1 MPEKVE
7 NNAPVIIGFINRLA
21 PPLKAGKY
29 QISVESVFG
38 KDKLPLPET
47 YGTAQKLIQ
56 VGGKR
61 FGFDA
66 TDIDSVYP
74 PANGVG
80 EYDTAV
86 PHIVFHRKGIPW
98 ERSTSDGHDACPW
111 LGLLI
116 FDQNDPAPK
125 IQEMKL
131 ADLDKSSIPDG
142 VYFPDFE
149 LEPVEDP
156 DTSCQI
162 IDVPLALFQEIKPN
176 LDDLSLLAHSRVVEM
191 EHKAIG
197 ELNAFLQISNPSK
210 EDKDK
215 VSRSLRLELTYKE
228 EKLISVQKTYSVIM
242 GNRLPKP
249 GMETIVH
256 LVSFENYG
264 DVMDEK
270 WDGGH
275 YHAVRV
281 ISLRNWRFSSEN
293 KGGSFHQFFR
303 KLNTDFFDLEKNPKL
318 EIKTESPLLLHY
330 PFPTQP
336 GRLKKSFQLLQLGF
350 IPMEHRFRQG
360 LKSVS
365 WFRSPLTPCL
375 LPELKVMPLGDYM
388 KVADERTSGEQPK
401 LEEMLKGMPLPASSA
416 DALLIYDPETGYYD
430 VSYASAWQLGQL
442 LALKNKS
449 FSKALYFW
457 KNKMGI
463 NARKAL
469 ERRVL
474 REAIPV
480 LVNDKTTFGEASLD
494 FQYDEI
500 EKLIDATSSEIL
512 EPADTQSA
520 ESLQDRFQITDEPEA
535 NEEVINNLSFD
546 ETGDFRIIRD
556 YLNTLRNTRAIPY
569 NYLVLH
575 PDMLPPESIRLFYI
589 DPNWIS
595 ALVDGACS
603 IGDFMPQE
611 KALKGKL
618 NKDQKQDQY
627 TGFLLR
633 SGIIKT
639 WPGVEVKVKVSGSD
653 EYKRPIRFERL
664 AEDQIICIVT
674 GLISNIEFKQ
684 PPEGLHFGMSEVNY
698 DNKGVEFIKNL
709 RDGGQIIKP
718 KPNARGR
725 LDIAGIAKEVFG
737 KEVNSADFAFSMIQN
752 PHTVRLELNMEKN
765 ES

>member
-1 MPEKVE
+1 M
-7 NNAPVIIGFINRLA
+7 
-21 PPLKAGKY
+21 
-29 QISVESVFG
+29 
-38 KDKLPLPET
+38 T
-47 YGTAQKLIQ
+47 
-56 VGGKR
+56 
-61 FGFDA
+61 
-66 TDIDSVYP
+66 
-74 PANGVG
+74 
-80 EYDTAV
+80 
-86 PHIVFHRKGIPW
+86 
-98 ERSTSDGHDACPW
+98 
-111 LGLLI
+111 
-116 FDQNDPAPK
+116 
-125 IQEMKL
+125 
-131 ADLDKSSIPDG
+131 
-142 VYFPDFE
+142 
-149 LEPVEDP
+149 
-156 DTSCQI
+156 
-162 IDVPLALFQEIKPN
+162 
-176 LDDLSLLAHSRVVEM
+176 
-191 EHKAIG
+191 
-197 ELNAFLQISNPSK
+197 
-210 EDKDK
+210 
-215 VSRSLRLELTYKE
+215 
-228 EKLISVQKTYSVIM
+228 
-242 GNRLPKP
+242 
-249 GMETIVH
+249 
-256 LVSFENYG
+256 
-264 DVMDEK
+264 
-270 WDGGH
+270 
-275 YHAVRV
+275 
-281 ISLRNWRFSSEN
+281 
-293 KGGSFHQFFR
+293 
-303 KLNTDFFDLEKNPKL
+303 
-318 EIKTESPLLLHY
+318 
-330 PFPTQP
+330 
-336 GRLKKSFQLLQLGF
+336 
-350 IPMEHRFRQG
+350 
-360 LKSVS
+360 
-365 WFRSPLTPCL
+365 
-375 LPELKVMPLGDYM
+375 
-388 KVADERTSGEQPK
+388 
-401 LEEMLKGMPLPASSA
+401 
-416 DALLIYDPETGYYD
+416 ALLIYDPETGYYD

-752 PHTVRLELNMEKN
+752 PHTVRLELNMEKK
-765 ES
+765 